1 MILEAQDKGNF
12 DSKWPEIRPLINRL
26 LKQENVQRNEWV
38 NLFSDIHSMCLWNEN
53 CIPRI
58 KQELEMN
65 ILVFIRTVQEKIS
78 QHENDEAL
86 LRNYINVWSKFLDQ
100 SNYLPYPFLSMEPN
114 PPKSHTTAMA
124 NSTEKQLQMQ
134 QQKVAD
140 NHVRKLMLDT
150 WSKSIFSEIKL
161 RLQNSAMKIVHF
173 ERIGEP
179 FDSQLVIG
187 VRESYVNLCS
197 DPEDKLK
204 IYKENFEKAYLESTI
219 EFYNKEA
226 MDFLVNNGVIEYLS
240 YAFSKLKEEEKRALK
255 YLETTKGS
263 NSIELHQKACI
274 EVLVERF
281 QDTMMESAQGLINNN
296 DIANLNILFQLL
308 DRIPN
313 VDSLLSDL
321 EKYIVSE
328 GLMIMK
334 ANYETITT
342 DPERFVEQL
351 LELFKRY
358 TKLVNDAFNGDPRFM
373 TSRDKAFKLIVNDT
387 KIFQMDLPNHFNQKI
402 KPESRCPEL
411 LANYCDVLLRRNQT
425 KKYSEDE
432 IKEKL
437 TNVVTLL
444 KYVQNKDVFM
454 KYHKAHLTR
463 RLILEMSHDQEMEE
477 QTVIMLKEIGM
488 PPEYIN
494 KLSQMF
500 KDIKV
505 SDGINQKFKSMAKE
519 NMNSSTLADNINIKV
534 LNAGAWSR
542 SSDKVSV
549 TLPPELEDYI
559 PEVEK
564 FYKSEHNGRKLTWHH
579 LMSSGIINFN
589 TRLGKFEL
597 EITTFQMAVLFA
609 WTNRA
614 TEKLTYDS
622 LRLATELPDIEL
634 RRTLWQLVAF
644 QKLKHQVICYSPEVK
659 NFKEFNENTTFW
671 INQDFCIVRN
681 NKSQYRGKL
690 NLIGRLQLSTEKNRD
705 EENQEII
712 TLRTERAKEAI
723 VKILKTRKNVTLA
736 QLQTELIELLK
747 NMFLPSKKLVKETIE
762 WLIENKYMTRDTESI
777 NTFTYT
783 A

>member
-1 MILEAQDKGNF
+1 MMLESQDKGNF
-12 DSKWPEIRPLINRL
+12 DSKWPVIRPLIIRL
-26 LKQENVQRNEWV
+26 LKQEDVQRGEWID
-38 NLFSDIHSMCLWNEN
+38 LFSDIHSMCLWNEG

-58 KQELEMN
+58 KEELEMN
-65 ILVFIRTVQEKIS
+65 ILVFIRSVQEQIS
-78 QHENDEAL
+78 HHEDDEAL
-86 LRNYINVWSKFLDQ
+86 LRTYINVWSKFLDQ
-100 SNYLPYPFLSMEPN
+100 SNYLPYPFLSMESN
-114 PPKSHTTAMA
+114 PPKSNNTAMA
-124 NSTEKQLQMQ
+124 NSTTNQLEQKQK
-134 QQKVAD
+134 KVTD

-150 WSKSIFSEIKL
+150 WSKSIFSEIKY
-161 RLQNSAMKIVHF
+161 RLQSSAMKIIYS

-204 IYKENFEKAYLESTI
+204 IYKENFEKAYLESET
-219 EFYNKEA
+219 EFYNKFAQQYISE
-226 MDFLVNNGVIEYLS
+226 NGIIKYLR
-240 YAFSKLKEEEKRALK
+240 YADSKLKEEEKRALK
-255 YLETTKGS
+255 YLETSKDS
-263 NSIELHQKACI
+263 CSIDLHSQTCI
-274 EVLVERF
+274 DVLVTKY
-281 QDTMMESAQGLINNN
+281 QDEMVAECKNLIQNN
-296 DIANLNILFQLL
+296 DIENLKILFQLL

-313 VDSLLSDL
+313 VDSLLNDL
-321 EKYIVSE
+321 EEYIFNE
-328 GLMIMK
+328 GIMVMK
-334 ANYETITT
+334 ANYGTITT
-342 DPERFVEQL
+342 DPEKYVEQL
-351 LELFKRY
+351 LELFNRF
-358 TKLVNDAFNGDPRFM
+358 TKLVDEAFNGDPRFM

-387 KIFQMDLPNHFNQKI
+387 KIFQMDLPNHSNQKI

-411 LANYCDVLLRRNQT
+411 LANYCDVLLRRNQS
-425 KKYSEDE
+425 KKITEE
-432 IKEKL
+432 EVKEKL

-463 RLILEMSHDQEMEE
+463 RLILEMSNDQEMEE

-505 SDGINQKFKSMAKE
+505 SDGINQKFKNIARSDL
-519 NMNSSTLADNINIKV
+519 NNSSLADCINIKI

-542 SSDKVSV
+542 SSDKVSA
-549 TLPPELEDYI
+549 TLPPGLEDYI

-564 FYKSEHNGRKLTWHH
+564 FYRNEHSGRKLTFHH
-579 LMSSGIINFN
+579 LMSSGVINFC
-589 TRLGKFEL
+589 TKLGKFEL

-614 TEKLTYDS
+614 SEKLSFES
-622 LRLATELPDIEL
+622 LKLATELPDIEL

-644 QKLKHQVICYSPEVK
+644 QKLKHQVLCYSPEVK
-659 NFKEFNENTTFW
+659 SFKDFNENTKFW
-671 INQDFCIVRN
+671 VNQDFCIVRN

-690 NLIGRLQLSTEKNRD
+690 NLVGRLQLSTEKNRE
-705 EENQEII
+705 EENQEIVF
-712 TLRTERAKEAI
+712 LRTERVKEAI
-723 VKILKTRKNVTLA
+723 VKILKTRKNVSLA

-747 NMFLPSKKLVKETIE
+747 NQFLPSKKLVKETIE
-762 WLIENKYMTRDTESI
+762 WLIENKYMNRDEDNI
-777 NTFTYT
+777 NLFTYT

>member
-1 MILEAQDKGNF
+1 MILDSQEKGSF
-12 DSKWPEIRPLINRL
+12 DSKWSMIRPLIIRL
-26 LKQENVQRNEWV
+26 LKQENIHRNEWID
-38 NLFSDIHSMCLWNEN
+38 LFTDIHSMCLWNED

-58 KQELEMN
+58 KHELELN
-65 ILVFIRTVQEKIS
+65 ILIFIRSVQEQIS
-78 QHENDEAL
+78 KHQDDEVL
-86 LRNYINVWSKFLDQ
+86 LRTYIYEWSKFLDQ
-100 SNYLPYPFLSMEPN
+100 SNYLPHPFLSMEPN
-114 PPKSHTTAMA
+114 SKSKRNSMA
-124 NSTEKQLQMQ
+124 NSTASQLQQQ
-134 QQKVAD
+134 QQKIAD

-150 WSKSIFSEIKL
+150 WSKSIFSEIKY
-161 RLQNSAMKIVHF
+161 RLQSSAMKIVYS

-179 FDSQLVIG
+179 FDSLLVIG

-204 IYKENFEKAYLESTI
+204 IYKENFERAYLESEI
-219 EFYNKEA
+219 EFYNKHAQDYIHE
-226 MDFLVNNGVIEYLS
+226 NGIIKYLR
-240 YAFSKLKEEEKRALK
+240 YAELKLKEEEKRAMK
-255 YLETTKGS
+255 YLEVSKESTS
-263 NSIELHQKACI
+263 LELHRKTSI
-274 EVLVERF
+274 DVLVTKY
-281 QDTMMESAQGLINNN
+281 QDLMIAESKNLIQTE
-296 DIANLNILFQLL
+296 DINNLNILFKLL
-308 DRIPN
+308 DKIPN

-321 EKYIVSE
+321 EEYIMND

-334 ANYETITT
+334 SNYETITT
-342 DPERFVEQL
+342 DPEKYVEQL
-351 LELFKRY
+351 LELFNRF
-358 TKLVNDAFNGDPRFM
+358 TKLVEDAFNGDPRFM
-373 TSRDKAFKLIVNDT
+373 TSRDKAFKLIVNDI
-387 KIFQMDLPNHFNQKI
+387 KIFQIDLPNNSNQKI
-402 KPESRCPEL
+402 KPESKCPEL

-425 KKYSEDE
+425 KKLTEDE

-463 RLILEMSHDQEMEE
+463 RLILEMSNDQEMEE

-505 SDGINQKFKSMAKE
+505 SDGINQKFKSVAR
-519 NMNSSTLADNINIKV
+519 NDLNNTSLADCINIKI

-542 SSDKVSV
+542 SSDKVPV
-549 TLPPELEDYI
+549 TLPTELEDYI

-564 FYKSEHNGRKLTWHH
+564 FYKNEHSGRKLTWHH
-579 LMSSGIINFN
+579 LMSSGVINFN
-589 TRLGKFEL
+589 TKHGKFEL

-609 WTNRA
+609 WTNRS
-614 TEKLTYDS
+614 TEKLSYES
-622 LRLATELPDIEL
+622 LRLATELPEIEL

-644 QKLKHQVICYSPEVK
+644 QKLKHQVLCYSPEVK
-659 NFKEFNENTTFW
+659 SLKDFNENTTFW

-681 NKSQYRGKL
+681 NKLQYRGKL
-690 NLIGRLQLSTEKNRD
+690 NLIGRLQLSTEKNRE
-705 EENQEII
+705 EENKEII
-712 TLRTERAKEAI
+712 FLRTERVKEAI
-723 VKILKTRKNVTLA
+723 VKILKTRKNVSMA

-762 WLIENKYMTRDTESI
+762 WLIENKYMVRDEENI
-777 NTFTYT
+777 NSFTYT